1 MKKVSKLLLIS
12 LISLGLCMQALIPI
26 HAEAPSI
33 LSTTDDIATIKH
45 RLKDYFLEQ
54 DTIDDGAKVE
64 AVYVSQADSYLASM
78 SEDGSWSDV
87 DYTTTTNAANGKPW
101 SPYLALDRMQALA
114 IAFNKEGNV
123 LYHDT
128 RVITALNQAL
138 AHWDTIKPSSTN
150 WWENDIGVNLR
161 FSRIG
166 LFLENELSTEAL
178 NVILSSLNEEGVY
191 QGTGQNNLW
200 YDQNAIY
207 RALITNDGD
216 QLKKVLEECLAY
228 ILVLQTDN
236 TTLEA
241 LQVDNSL
248 YFHGIQFY
256 SNGYGL
262 SMFRDMSFWLY
273 MLRDTSFA
281 MSEEVVNRM
290 SDYMLDGTRW
300 TIRKDISE
308 LYLGYR
314 PYKYDVEYK
323 NYAEEYIEPL
333 KRMMAVDLS
342 RAEEY
347 QVLLENVLGIR
358 NDNGLNGN
366 NYMWRVGYASQ
377 MRENFGV
384 NVKMDSNRI
393 VGGEWRGSWPVNQD
407 QGNLI
412 YWTSSASSTFMVDGD
427 EYVSVF
433 PTFDWA
439 HSPGVTA
446 PNYIPKDYSNYG
458 RFKNNTDHT
467 IGVSNGV
474 YGSTSYAM
482 DKKDTK
488 AKKSY
493 FFFDDEIV
501 AVGSDI
507 NASNN
512 NPIHTTINQAKAK
525 NVIVDG
531 HAVASGIES
540 QSLNA
545 SWIHNDA
552 IGYVFPNQTD
562 VVVSNGQQQTMPSLW
577 PDQFKEETP
586 DTFKVWIDHGTKPQN
601 ESYSYIVLPSQN
613 SEATALYANAI
624 PIEIVENSSKVHAV
638 THRGLKQ
645 TQLNFFESG
654 SLTYAPGKTITV
666 DKPVNIILDEQ
677 GDTPIITLA
686 MSDTSYNET
695 VNVVLTSD
703 NESRT
708 TEFVLDQA
716 PYTGKSMTLVAGT
729 SNKYSASTST
739 KNHGPAL
746 AFDQDLRTYWHS
758 DASEHQWVQTNLGKN
773 KFVSSV
779 TINWTEDTARTFKL
793 LGSNDGHT
801 YFDLTDVIRND
812 QGTSTISV
820 NANTAY
826 LRIEMMT
833 SSHSNGYGIKEVDI
847 NAGDNIAL
855 NKSVKVSSTSAKDS
869 ANVAAKAVDGD
880 ESTRWS
886 SARDSNSDWFM
897 IDLGGEATIQAVK
910 IAWEAARSSAYTL
923 EISDDQ
929 KTWTPI
935 KTITETTSLVDDII
949 LENSATG
956 RYIRIN
962 STQSVSPKYGI
973 SIFEF
978 EVYGS
983 VNPIVE
989 PERENLAY
997 NKPSQASSE
1006 YTNPKSGFV
1015 LESKYAFDDSTESKG
1030 DAFQS
1035 RWVSERES
1043 HDEWI
1048 EVDLETDYLIDTV
1061 ILNWEGAYGKAYRIQ
1076 VSSDQKTWTDVQV
1089 VTDGRAGI
1097 IEHQLPQSVQG
1108 RYVRMQG
1115 DEAGTKYG
1123 YSLWE
1128 FEVYGEPTPR
1138 ENIALNKETVASS
1151 EYVNPKTG
1159 FVHESKLA
1167 VDGST
1172 ESQGGDAF
1180 QSRWVSNR
1188 EAQDEWLQIDFET
1201 MHEIDKVVLNW
1212 ENAHASKYRIQAS
1225 MNGNTWTDVHLE
1237 TEGQA
1242 GISTFEFENPF
1253 EARYLRIYG
1262 DVAATK
1268 YGFSLWEVE
1277 VYGTKIEESS
1287 IDTSELEALIHTS
1300 ILLDSSNY
1308 TTQPF
1313 QIFQKQLVAAQQLLE
1328 DEALQQ
1334 DTVNEMVILLSNA
1347 INALEVRDDEALK
1360 SIVAYAQKL
1369 NPLDYTVE
1377 SYRVLQ
1383 KTLEEAI
1390 LLINNGAPTNEVY
1403 VSAVHQLEDAIA
1415 QLKDAEMKQNAKSI
1429 AEQIKRLT
1437 FVDGTIILPRYDGF
1451 AITIASTSNIDVID
1465 LTGTVTQGTVDEIV
1479 KITIQV
1485 TSISDQNDSALTDPI
1500 AVPVPGLP
1508 SVNTT
1513 QLQQLLLYAKTKE
1526 AKYFTKQSYVMLQQ
1540 TIATIEMYLA
1550 GSNFEQTKVD
1560 HLLEQLSYAISHLE
1574 NQEEVIENLPEVET
1588 PPTDE
1593 FINYEESLIH
1603 ANTSTEN
1610 LDVDTTTSTESEIE
1624 QHESKETT
1632 QHDNK
1637 NKTIDDEHR
1646 VETVNDP
1653 EPKAKLELLPIV
1665 AGIGVLMLIGYAV
1678 YRLKGSKNRR

>member
-1 MKKVSKLLLIS
+1 MKKVTKLLLIS
-12 LISLGLCMQALIPI
+12 LMSLGLCMQALIPI
-26 HAEAPSI
+26 HADTLSLPS
-33 LSTTDDIATIKH
+33 TADEIATIKH
-45 RLKDYFLEQ
+45 RLKEYFLEQ

-64 AVYVSQADSYLASM
+64 AVYVSQADTYLTSM
-78 SEDGSWSDV
+78 SNDGSWSDV

-114 IAFNKEGNV
+114 IAFNKEGNA

-138 AHWDTIKPSSTN
+138 MHWDTIKPSSTN

-178 NVILSSLNEEGVY
+178 NVITSSLNEEGIY
-191 QGTGQNNLW
+191 HGTGQNNLW

-281 MSEEVVNRM
+281 MSDEVVNRM

-300 TIRKDISE
+300 TIRKDIAE

-333 KRMMAVDLS
+333 QRMMAVDLN

-377 MRENFGV
+377 MRENYGV

-393 VGGEWRGSWPVNQD
+393 VGGEWRGSWPANQD
-407 QGNLI
+407 RGNLI
-412 YWTSSASSTFMVDGD
+412 YWTSSASSTYMVDGD

-501 AVGSDI
+501 AVGSGI
-507 NASNN
+507 NSTNN
-512 NPIHTTINQAKAK
+512 EPIHTTINQSKAK

-531 HAVASGIES
+531 QAVASGTKG
-540 QSLNA
+540 QSMNA

-552 IGYVFPNQTD
+552 IGYVFPNQTN
-562 VVVSNGQQQTMPSLW
+562 VVVSNGQQKEMPSLW
-577 PDQFKEETP
+577 PDKFKEETP
-586 DTFKVWIDHGTKPQN
+586 DTFKAWIDHGTKPQN

-638 THRGLKQ
+638 THHGLKQ
-645 TQLNFFESG
+645 TQLNFFEAG
-654 SLTYAPGKTITV
+654 SLTYAPDKTITV
-666 DKPVNIILDEQ
+666 DRPVNIILDEK
-677 GDTPIITLA
+677 GDTPIITVA

-695 VNVVLTSD
+695 VNVVLTSGK
-703 NESRT
+703 ESRT

-729 SNKYSASTST
+729 SNKYTASTSIE
-739 KNHGPAL
+739 NHGPAL
-746 AFDQDLRTYWHS
+746 AFDQDLDTYWHS
-758 DASEHQWVQTNLGKN
+758 DATEEQWIQTNLGKN

-779 TINWTEDTARTFKL
+779 TINWTDDAARTFKL
-793 LGSNDGHT
+793 RGSNDGHT
-801 YFDLTDVIRND
+801 YFDLTDVISND
-812 QGTSTISV
+812 EKTSTISV
-820 NANTAY
+820 NANAAY
-826 LRIEMMT
+826 IRIEMMT
-833 SSHSNGYGIKEVDI
+833 SANSNGYGIKEVDI

-855 NKSVKVSSTSAKDS
+855 NQAVKVSSTSAKDS

-880 ESTRWS
+880 GSSRWS
-886 SARDSNSDWFM
+886 SARDSNADWFM
-897 IDLGGEATIQAVK
+897 IDLGGEATIQAVN

-929 KTWTPI
+929 KTWTPL
-935 KTITETTSLVDDII
+935 KLITEPTSLVDNII
-949 LENSATG
+949 LDNSATG

-983 VNPIVE
+983 VTPIVE

-1006 YTNPKSGFV
+1006 YMNPKSGFV

-1035 RWVSERES
+1035 RWVSKRES
-1043 HDEWI
+1043 HNEWI
-1048 EVDLETDYLIDTV
+1048 QVDLEADYLIDLVT
-1061 ILNWEGAYGKAYRIQ
+1061 LNWEGAYGKAYRIQ
-1076 VSSDQKTWTDVQV
+1076 VSSDQKTWTDIQV

-1097 IEHQLPQSVQG
+1097 IEHKLSQPVQG

-1115 DEAGTKYG
+1115 DEAATKYG

-1128 FEVYGEPTPR
+1128 FEVYGELAPR
-1138 ENIALNKETVASS
+1138 ENIALNKETTASS

-1159 FVHESKLA
+1159 LVHVSKLA

-1188 EAQDEWLQIDFET
+1188 EAHDEWLQIDFAAIYA
-1201 MHEIDKVVLNW
+1201 IDKVILNW

-1225 MNGNTWTDVHLE
+1225 MNGNTWTDVQLV
-1237 TEGQA
+1237 TEGKA
-1242 GISTFEFENPF
+1242 GISTFEFEEPF

-1262 DVAATK
+1262 DEAATK

-1277 VYGTKIEESS
+1277 AYGINIDENLV
-1287 IDTSELEALIHTS
+1287 DTSELEALIHTS
-1300 ILLDSSNY
+1300 ILLESSNY
-1308 TTQPF
+1308 TTQSF
-1313 QIFQKQLVAAQQLLE
+1313 QTFQKHLIAAQQLLE
-1328 DEALQQ
+1328 DDVLHQ
-1334 DTVNEMVILLSNA
+1334 DTVNEMVGLLSSA
-1347 INALEVRDDEALK
+1347 IDALEVRDDEALRML
-1360 SIVAYAQKL
+1360 VAHAQTL

-1377 SYRVLQ
+1377 SYQELQ
-1383 KTLEEAI
+1383 KVLDEVFI
-1390 LLINNGAPTNEVY
+1390 LINNGASTNEVY
-1403 VSAVHQLEDAIA
+1403 VMAVQQLENAIA
-1415 QLKDAEMKQNAKSI
+1415 QLKDSEVKQNAKSI
-1429 AEQIKRLT
+1429 AEQIKSLT
-1437 FVDGTIILPRYDGF
+1437 ILDGKIILPQYDGF
-1451 AITIASTSNIDVID
+1451 TITIDSTSNVDVID
-1465 LTGTVTQGTVDEIV
+1465 SKGTVTQGTVDEIV
-1479 KITIQV
+1479 QITIQV
-1485 TSISDQNDSALTDPI
+1485 TSLSDPNDRALTDVI
-1500 AVPVPGLP
+1500 EVPVPGLP

-1513 QLQQLLLYAKTKE
+1513 QLQRLLLYAKTK
-1526 AKYFTKQSYVMLQQ
+1526 KGKNFTKQSYAILQQ
-1540 TIATIEMYLA
+1540 TIAKVEMYLS
-1550 GSNFEQTKVD
+1550 GSNYEQIQVN
-1560 HLLEQLSYAISHLE
+1560 HLLEELSDAMIQLE
-1574 NQEEVIENLPEVET
+1574 NQDEVIVTNPEVET
-1588 PPTDE
+1588 PQTDE
-1593 FINYEESLIH
+1593 FIDYGESLNQ
-1603 ANTSTEN
+1603 ANTAVEN
-1610 LDVDTTTSTESEIE
+1610 SDVDNLATSESEIE
-1624 QHESKETT
+1624 QRESKETL

-1637 NKTIDDEHR
+1637 DKTINDKHQ
-1646 VETVNDP
+1646 VETETNP
-1653 EPKAKLELLPIV
+1653 EPKSKLEILPIV
-1665 AGIGVLMLIGYAV
+1665 AGFGVLIIIGYAV
-1678 YRLKGSKNRR
+1678 YRFKNLKK